1 MGSTQTIS
9 TGYVPR
15 RHQAYLHRNLRRF
28 NVVLCHRR
36 FGKTIFAIN
45 ELLDRALR
53 NMFRNPQYAYIAP
66 TYSQAK
72 KIAWEALKEYTKM
85 LPGVSY
91 HETELRCTI
100 ERPGLGDKITIHLL
114 GAENPDTLRGIYL
127 DGVIMDEYADMAP
140 DIWTKV
146 VRQALSDRGGWA
158 IFIGTPKGQNHFYEL
173 YQYAHRG
180 NPEAGDVAAPL
191 DWYCAT
197 FKASETEVIP
207 IAELESAR
215 AVMAPEE
222 YEQEYECSF
231 SAALVGAYYGR
242 EIERAEKASRIT
254 AVPYEPALPV
264 ITAWDLGVDD
274 ATVIWLVQ
282 VHGKQVRVI
291 GYIEESGAGL
301 DYYVKELNKLDYMFA
316 EHLLPHDVKVR
327 ELGASGAASR
337 LETLKSLGLKNIT
350 VVPKVPV
357 ADGINAARLLLA
369 RCWFDAIACH
379 RGIKALKSY
388 ERKWDSKNKVFQ
400 QAPLH
405 NWASHGADGFRT
417 LAVGLDENAMP
428 EEVRKNLPRTSN
440 MDYSVV

>member
-1 MGSTQTIS
+1 MSNIKKVS

-15 RHQAYLHRNLRRF
+15 KHQALLHRQVKRF
-28 NVVLCHRR
+28 NVLVMHRR
-36 FGKTIFAIN
+36 FGKTIFSIN

-53 NMFRNPQYAYIAP
+53 NELRNPQYAYVAP

-72 KIAWEALKEYTKM
+72 KIAWEALKEYTKQI
-85 LPGVSY
+85 PGVSY
-91 HETELRCTI
+91 HETELKCTI
-100 ERPGLGDKITIHLL
+100 DRADRKDKIAIHLL
-114 GAENPDTLRGIYL
+114 GAENPDNLRGIYL
-127 DGVIMDEYADMAP
+127 DGVVIDEYATCHP
-140 DIWTKV
+140 DIWAKV
-146 VRQALSDRGGWA
+146 VRPALSDRLGWA
-158 IFIGTPKGQNHFYEL
+158 IFLGTPAGQNHFYEI
-173 YQYAHRG
+173 YQYAKSG
-180 NPEAGDVAAPL
+180 SPETGGAPPH
-191 DWYCAT
+191 DWYAAM

-207 IAELESAR
+207 KAELEAAR
-215 AVMAPEE
+215 AIMTPEE
-222 YEQEYECSF
+222 YDQEYECSF

-242 EIERAEKASRIT
+242 EMERAEKANRIT
-254 AVPYEPALPV
+254 TVPYEPALPV

-282 VHGKQVRVI
+282 VHGKQVRLI
-291 GYIEESGAGL
+291 GYIEESGVGL
-301 DYYVKELNKLDYMFA
+301 DYYVKELKKLDYMYE

-369 RCWFDAIACH
+369 RCWFDGVACH
-379 RGIKALKSY
+379 RGVKALKAY
-388 ERKWDSKNKVFQ
+388 ERRWDSKNKVFQ

-417 LAVGLDENAMP
+417 LAVGLDEGKMP
-428 EEVRKNLPRTSN
+428 DEERRHLPRTSN